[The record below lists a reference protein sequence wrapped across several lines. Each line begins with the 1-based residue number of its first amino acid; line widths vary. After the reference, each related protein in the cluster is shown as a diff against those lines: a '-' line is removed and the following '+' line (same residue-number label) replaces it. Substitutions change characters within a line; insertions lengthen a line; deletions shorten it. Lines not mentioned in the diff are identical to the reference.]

1 MARAVRNGK
10 PASETSSRVTDAED
24 VARPRAP
31 QREADAPRRQVVEEH
46 APVVRQVPAQPGQ
59 VVLPERGAGDEQV
72 AVGRDPGHGHVA
84 LDPAAPVEELGVD
97 DPPDRHV
104 DVVRAHRLEERD
116 RARPDDLD
124 LGERRLVEQAGRP
137 PRRQRLGADRGRP
150 VLARPAARSERL
162 VAGGGVRLEP
172 VRALPAGLLA
182 ERRAEALEDR
192 VGRRHP
198 QRPAG
203 LALLVRVVDVVVGRV
218 VLDRAR
224 QRVALASIGR
234 PEPPDVH
241 LPEVELGLAI
251 DDPRRHLAPD
261 PARARDPVR
270 REPGGDEEPADLG
283 LAEDELVVR
292 RERPRAR

>member
-1 MARAVRNGK
+1 MSRARGPHSAKQTRPEVR
-10 PASETSSRVTDAED
+10 SLSSTLA
-24 VARPRAP
+24 
-31 QREADAPRRQVVEEH
+31 
-46 APVVRQVPAQPGQ
+46 VVRQVPAQPGQ
-59 VVLPERGAGDEQV
+59 VVLPERGPGDEQV
-72 AVGRDPGHGHVA
+72 AVGRDPGDGHVA
-84 LDPAAPVEELGVD
+84 LDPAAPVEQLRVD

-104 DVVRAHRLEERD
+104 DVVGAHRLEERD

-137 PRRQRLGADRGRP
+137 PRRQRLGADRRRP
-150 VLARPAARSERL
+150 VLAGPAARSERL

-198 QRPAG
+198 ERPAG

-224 QRVALASIGR
+224 QRVAPGFDRPARTAGCPSSRGR
-234 PEPPDVH
+234 
-241 LPEVELGLAI
+241 
-251 DDPRRHLAPD
+251 
-261 PARARDPVR
+261 ARARRRRSSDATWRPIPPAPGDPVR
-270 REPGGDEEPADLG
+270 ART
-283 LAEDELVVR
+283 R
-292 RERPRAR
+292 RPRRTRGPRTRRG